1 MEPST
6 MDDER
11 TNSPT
16 EPPTARN
23 GIRDDTS
30 QSQVYHHR
38 INHATTAT
46 VANDRYIT
54 IYTLEIH
61 TARDDSTIVTHMVH
75 YRIFDAIKVI
85 DDTAAIL
92 SLDQSRIGHGKY
104 ILEGDDYKKVF
115 MD

>member
-1 MEPST
+1 

-11 TNSPT
+11 TNSPS
-16 EPPTARN
+16 EPPTAQN
-23 GIRDDTS
+23 GIKDDTS
-30 QSQVYHHR
+30 QSQVYYRR

-61 TARDDSTIVTHMVH
+61 PAKDDSTIATHMVH
-75 YRIFDAIKVI
+75 HRIFDAIKVI

-92 SLDQSRIGHGKY
+92 LLYQSRQKDINE
-104 ILEGDDYKKVF
+104 ISQNV
-115 MD
+115 